1 MCDPT
6 LALVASSFGLNV
18 GGSILNYQQA
28 RAQSKLQEKMYA
40 RNAENAVS
48 ALIDTYGQLQ
58 ERRQQE
64 LEASSEAIQQRRIEE
79 RKQLAT
85 ARVAAGEAGVTGF
98 SVDAILRDIGATASR
113 DVSNI
118 QQNRDWNLAQINQH
132 MRGARAQAKN
142 QITTMTPGSSVSP
155 WSTVFQIGKAGMD
168 SYMLYRNLSQ
178 TPKG

>member
-1 MCDPT
+1 MCNAGA
-6 LALVASSFGLNV
+6 LAAGSFAMSVAESL
-18 GGSILNYQQA
+18 LNYRQA
-28 RAQSKLQEKMYA
+28 SAQAKLQDKMYA
-40 RNAENAVS
+40 RNAENAIS

-118 QQNRDWNLAQINQH
+118 QQNRDWNLAQINQQ

-142 QITTMTPGSSVSP
+142 QIVTMVPGSSVSP
-155 WSTVFQIGKAGMD
+155 WSAVFQIGKAGVD